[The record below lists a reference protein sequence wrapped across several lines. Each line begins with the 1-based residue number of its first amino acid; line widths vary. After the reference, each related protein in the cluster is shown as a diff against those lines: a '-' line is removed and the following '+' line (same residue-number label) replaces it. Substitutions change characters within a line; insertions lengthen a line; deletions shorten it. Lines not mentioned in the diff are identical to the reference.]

1 MRRHGVR
8 AVQLRWRCAAPAL
21 LSWRGHVQQ
30 MLARTHGPRSKF
42 AEWHVP
48 HDALLELWITYFG
61 ELEYSN

>member
-1 MRRHGVR
+1 
-8 AVQLRWRCAAPAL
+8 
-21 LSWRGHVQQ
+21 

-61 ELEYSN
+61 ELEYSSQARHSSTA